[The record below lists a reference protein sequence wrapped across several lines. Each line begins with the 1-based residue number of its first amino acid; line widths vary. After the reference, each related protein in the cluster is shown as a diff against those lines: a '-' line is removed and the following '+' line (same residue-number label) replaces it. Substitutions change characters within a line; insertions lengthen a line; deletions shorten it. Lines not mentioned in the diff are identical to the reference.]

1 MPLRYRRFYD
11 LSLSERILNTA
22 FLATIGLGY
31 LFALV
36 NLYYSHQSRDGLPG
50 LSVQDIAAAYHG
62 SQNRTRLEAAIT
74 GIMEPNLKF
83 KSDKD
88 VILKWIH
95 HGAGLGDYNEKVT
108 PILQR
113 DCVICHNP
121 TANPTLPDL
130 TSYEGAEAVAHG
142 APASIPNLVRVSH
155 IHLFGIAFILYFI
168 GRIFLLCDIN
178 VTLKRVA
185 VAIPFIA
192 MLLDVMSWY
201 VTRFFP
207 GFAYIVVSA
216 GALMGL
222 SIAYQIILSIFQ
234 MWTHRVHPVN
244 RKHSLELREVRC
256 KALLEEFGHDAKK
269 VGERWRVKAPNGSTH
284 EIQTLESLERY
295 ARHLELIYQQ
305 SD

>member
-22 FLATIGLGY
+22 FLTTIGLGY

-36 NLYYSHQSRDGLPG
+36 NLYYSHQSRDGIPG
-50 LSVQDIAAAYHG
+50 LSIQDIAAAYHG
-62 SQNRTRLEAAIT
+62 SQNRTRLEAAVT

-88 VILKWIH
+88 VILKWIQN
-95 HGAGLGDYNEKVT
+95 GAGAEEYEGKVQ

-121 TANPTLPDL
+121 TANPNLPNL
-130 TSYEGAEAVAHG
+130 TTYAGAEAVAHG
-142 APASIPNLVRVSH
+142 TPASIPNLVRVSH

-168 GRIFLLCDIN
+168 GRIFLLCDIH
-178 VTLKRVA
+178 VGLKRVA
-185 VAIPFIA
+185 VAVPFIA
-192 MLLDVMSWY
+192 IVLDVISWY

-207 GFAYIVVSA
+207 GFAYIVVFA

-222 SIAYQIILSIFQ
+222 SIAFQIVLSLFQ
-234 MWTHRVHPVN
+234 MWSHRVHPVN
-244 RKHSLELREVRC
+244 RKHSLQLREVRC
-256 KALLEEFGHDAKK
+256 KALLEEFGHMTRKE
-269 VGERWRVKAPNGSTH
+269 GESWCVTAPNGSKH
-284 EIQTLESLERY
+284 QAETLEALERY

>member
-11 LSLSERILNTA
+11 LSTSERILNTA
-22 FLATIGLGY
+22 FLLTIGLGY

-36 NLYYSHQSRDGLPG
+36 NLYYSHQSRDGVPG
-50 LSVQDIAAAYHG
+50 LSIRDIAAAYHG
-62 SQNRTRLEAAIT
+62 SQSQTRLEAAIT

-95 HGAGLGDYNEKVT
+95 HGAGVAEYEEKVS

-113 DCVICHNP
+113 DCVVCHNP
-121 TANPTLPDL
+121 VANPTLPDL
-130 TSYEGAEAVAHG
+130 TRYEGAEAVAHG
-142 APASIPNLVRVSH
+142 APVSIPNLVRVSH

-178 VTLKRVA
+178 VTLKRIA
-185 VAIPFIA
+185 VAIPFVA
-192 MLLDVMSWY
+192 MLLDVLSWY
-201 VTRFFP
+201 VTRYFP
-207 GFAYIVVSA
+207 GFAYIVVLA
-216 GALMGL
+216 GGLMGL
-222 SIAYQIILSIFQ
+222 SIAYQIFLSIFQ

-256 KALLEEFGHDAKK
+256 KALLEEFGHTVIT
-269 VGERWRVKAPNGSTH
+269 VGDRWRVTSPAGTTH
-284 EIQTLESLERY
+284 EVTSLEGLERY